1 MEKILVVEKN
11 RSLAKMLAL
20 KIESALPFEVHNA
33 YSLKEVQLFIRKYD
47 YFMALLDINL
57 PDAPNGEAIDTVLEK
72 GIKAIVLSGKVDKEF
87 RHAMLKKDIIDY
99 VQKEGIAEVDYVI
112 ATIERLHK
120 NMNHTI
126 MIVDDSMVF
135 RNQIKRML
143 EHLFFNVIACAHGEE
158 ALGLLKE
165 NPAVSMVITDYN
177 MPVMNGL
184 ELTVAIRKE
193 FSKERISILAISGNN
208 DEDISAMFLK
218 KGATDF
224 IKKPF
229 SKEEFSCRINNT
241 IEALENIAAITNS
254 AKRDFLTGLYNRN
267 YFYERAQKYF
277 DMAKEQQLNFCIAMV
292 GGDETLDDDAIVLLS
307 EIINSNTSEEDVVA
321 RFDNQEFAILVKNC
335 NHTEANALLQSISQ
349 RSMKYEMSLSI
360 GFTCHGDDSVDEML
374 NQADMMLYN
383 AKNKGGGCVIGD

>member
-1 MEKILVVEKN
+1 MEKILVVEDNKA
-11 RSLAKMLAL
+11 LAKMLAL

-33 YSLKEVQLFIRKYD
+33 YSFKEAQLFIRKYD
-47 YFMALLDINL
+47 YFIALLDINL
-57 PDAPNGEAIDTVLEK
+57 PDAPNGEVVDAVLAK
-72 GIKAIVLSGKVDKEF
+72 DIKSIVLSGNVNKEF
-87 RHAMLKKDIIDY
+87 RHKMLKKDIIDY

-112 ATIERLHK
+112 STIERLHK
-120 NMNHTI
+120 NMKHTI

-135 RNQIKRML
+135 RNQMKRML

-184 ELTVAIRKE
+184 ELTIAIREE

-267 YFYERAQKYF
+267 YFYEKAQKYF
-277 DMAKEQQLNFCIAMV
+277 EIAKEQQLTFCIAMV
-292 GGDETLDDDAIVLLS
+292 SGDETLDEEGIVLLS
-307 EIINSNTSEEDVVA
+307 EILNSNTSEENLVA
-321 RFDNQEFAILVKNC
+321 RSDDQEFSILLKNC
-335 NHTEANALLQSISQ
+335 NKTEAEALLQGICQ
-349 RSMKYEMSLSI
+349 RSKRYEKSISI
-360 GFTCHGDDSVDEML
+360 GFTCNGEDSVDEML

-383 AKNKGGGCVIGD
+383 AKNGGGNQVVGD

>member
-143 EHLFFNVIACAHGEE
+143 
-158 ALGLLKE
+158 
-165 NPAVSMVITDYN
+165 
-177 MPVMNGL
+177 
-184 ELTVAIRKE
+184 
-193 FSKERISILAISGNN
+193 
-208 DEDISAMFLK
+208 
-218 KGATDF
+218 
-224 IKKPF
+224 
-229 SKEEFSCRINNT
+229 
-241 IEALENIAAITNS
+241 
-254 AKRDFLTGLYNRN
+254 
-267 YFYERAQKYF
+267 
-277 DMAKEQQLNFCIAMV
+277 
-292 GGDETLDDDAIVLLS
+292 
-307 EIINSNTSEEDVVA
+307 
-321 RFDNQEFAILVKNC
+321 
-335 NHTEANALLQSISQ
+335 SISFL
-349 RSMKYEMSLSI
+349 MSLP
-360 GFTCHGDDSVDEML
+360 VLMERRL
-374 NQADMMLYN
+374 
-383 AKNKGGGCVIGD
+383 